1 MYCPTMQT
9 VAPKKRASD
18 QDGTK
23 PDILMAAMIVVLL
36 KLIYRLDDVF
46 EM

>member
-9 VAPKKRASD
+9 MAPVIHFTD
-18 QDGTK
+18 QPTK
-23 PDILMAAMIVVLL
+23 PDLLMAAMIVVLL
-36 KLIYRLDDVF
+36 KLIYKLDDVF